1 MTRARVS
8 MVGFEQRKV
17 APVSLFVNR
26 KPPAAAFAVPD
37 LATRGKVTRAIL
49 VPVFVMTEP
58 GETPT
63 REIFALSHA
72 GRIPGPVVKE
82 NVPVAGTSTA
92 VAAGV
97 SARDPRAKS
106 PAVANVAQR
115 VLSVVNDDRLTGHSV
130 RGEAVT
136 SG

>member
-1 MTRARVS
+1 M
-8 MVGFEQRKV
+8 
-17 APVSLFVNR
+17 VNR

-72 GRIPGPVVKE
+72 GRVPGPVVKE
-82 NVPVAGTSTA
+82 NVPVAGTSAA

-97 SARDPRAKS
+97 IETDPRAKS
-106 PAVANVAQR
+106 PATANVAQR
-115 VLSVVNDDRLTGHSV
+115 LRSVFEDDRLTGHSV

-136 SG
+136 SE

>member
-17 APVSLFVNR
+17 APVSLLVNR

-37 LATRGKVTRAIL
+37 FATSGRVTRAMF

-63 REIFALSHA
+63 REMFALSHA
-72 GRIPGPVVKE
+72 GKIPGPVVKE
-82 NVPVAGTSTA
+82 NVPVAGISVA
-92 VAAGV
+92 VAAG
-97 SARDPRAKS
+97 ATTIAMRAKS
-106 PAVANVAQR
+106 PAVAKVAQR
-115 VLSVVNDDRLTGHSV
+115 VRSVVNDDRLTGHSV
-130 RGEAVT
+130 RGEAIT